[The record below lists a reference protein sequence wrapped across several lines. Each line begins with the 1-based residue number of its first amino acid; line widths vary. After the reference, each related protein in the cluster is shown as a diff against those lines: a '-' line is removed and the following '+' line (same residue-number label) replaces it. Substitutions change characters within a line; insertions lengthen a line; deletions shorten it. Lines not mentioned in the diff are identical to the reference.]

1 MDPLQ
6 EFLAEK
12 RAAQMSFP
20 FAQGGVAD
28 AVSRHGAQ
36 IPEMFG
42 KALAGA
48 GATAAVGA
56 TVAGMGVGARM
67 LFDAATK
74 GRDFRKM
81 MEYNPDLVAEHE
93 RDPKT
98 FNQLFS
104 SLRSVNRTFSAD
116 PIIAGTYMRRM
127 VGSQTAGG
135 VLTDAVS
142 MRGNVPPSFGDIVER
157 HALGGAKPGKSRDKE

>member
-6 EFLAEK
+6 DFLAEK
-12 RAAQMSFP
+12 RAATQLNFP
-20 FAQGGVAD
+20 FARGGVAD

-56 TVAGMGVGARM
+56 TVAGASVGARM

-81 MEYNPDLVAEHE
+81 MEYNPDLVSEHE

-104 SLRSVNRTFSAD
+104 SLRSVNRAFSAD

-127 VGSQTAGG
+127 VGSPTAGG
-135 VLTDAVS
+135 VLTDAVG
-142 MRGNVPPSFGDIVER
+142 MRGDVPPSFGETLQR
-157 HALGGAKPGKSRDKE
+157 HVLGGSKKEK